1 MTFPRLLSILLLLL
15 ATTQI
20 LAAEERSPLDRLA
33 GCETD
38 ACTFRQSNAELA
50 SAAWQF
56 LGLRLDANWVARNR
70 APIDAELKPHCAVYD
85 RCLTIPGN
93 PFTLCSDLLSLEGA
107 PACDRLFSA
116 TEQPRDWEQCRIFT
130 RIWATAVDQRSMN
143 KWKQAQACAIARV
156 GERLPVKG
164 LRWHLEPASLRF
176 FHEAELRL
184 SVFDEESGLPIH
196 SLIEVE
202 GVPFIRSD
210 AVSGQ
215 ALAFYNVEFRLLP
228 IREIGPDG
236 LESYRKPRV
245 TVTPIAGEPF
255 ELELDAALPELQVS
269 MKPVGRLNR
278 RASVVFEVRD
288 ANSGELVEAQIIR
301 GNDPI
306 GRAGERIRLQLSD
319 EELQNGCVQ
328 QIWVRASRYPD
339 TRMPCS

>member
-1 MTFPRLLSILLLLL
+1 MILPRLLSILLLL
-15 ATTQI
+15 AITQP
-20 LAAEERSPLDRLA
+20 LAAEERSALDRLA

-70 APIDAELKPHCAVYD
+70 APIDAELAPYCALYD

-107 PACDRLFSA
+107 PACDRLFSP
-116 TEQPRDWEQCRIFT
+116 TEQTRDREQCRIFT

-143 KWKQAQACAIARV
+143 KWKQAQACAIDRV
-156 GERLPVKG
+156 GERLPVNG
-164 LRWHLEPASLRF
+164 LRWHLEPASLRY
-176 FHEAELRL
+176 FHDAQLRL
-184 SVFDEESGLPIH
+184 SVFDEASGLPIH
-196 SLIEVE
+196 SAIEVE
-202 GVPFIRSD
+202 GVPSIRSD

-215 ALAFYNVEFRLLP
+215 ALAFYTVEFRLLP

-245 TVTPIAGEPF
+245 TVTPVAGDPF
-255 ELELDAALPELQVS
+255 ELDLDVTLPELQVT

-278 RASVVFEVRD
+278 QSSVVFEVRD
-288 ANSGELVEAQIIR
+288 ANTGASVDAQIIR
-301 GNDPI
+301 GNDPL
-306 GRAGERIRLQLSD
+306 GRAGERIRLQLSE
-319 EELQNGCVQ
+319 EELQAACVQ